1 MRNAAKKKTLKS
13 PRFGESR
20 FNLIP
25 VSKDRVVRIPT
36 EAAADMIPVGIDIGT
51 QSVFVGCY
59 AQNQCRPM
67 TKTAEIVL
75 DRFSRRRILFSLSL
89 WITR

>member
-1 MRNAAKKKTLKS
+1 
-13 PRFGESR
+13 
-20 FNLIP
+20 
-25 VSKDRVVRIPT
+25 
-36 EAAADMIPVGIDIGT
+36 MIPVGIDIGT

-75 DRFSRRRILFSLSL
+75 DRFSRRRILFSLYL

>member
-1 MRNAAKKKTLKS
+1 
-13 PRFGESR
+13 
-20 FNLIP
+20 
-25 VSKDRVVRIPT
+25 
-36 EAAADMIPVGIDIGT
+36 MIPVGIDIGT

-75 DRFSRRRILFSLSL
+75 DRFSRRRIPLDYALETASTFEMGIVKWESFR
-89 WITR
+89 TKA